1 MTSNLIPV
9 GKRFPRYSK
18 DTESKKVVD
27 LKTNKNIESLVC
39 KDGKERVF
47 VQNYLNEW
55 EGIECKILFP
65 ETRKMTKAMAE
76 YFAHLKSKG
85 YEILDSE
92 TVFKPGML
100 FKVEVN
106 DDGSPKGLKCVK
118 YEQLSTN

>member
-65 ETRKMTKAMAE
+65 
-76 YFAHLKSKG
+76 
-85 YEILDSE
+85 
-92 TVFKPGML
+92 
-100 FKVEVN
+100 
-106 DDGSPKGLKCVK
+106 
-118 YEQLSTN
+118 